1 MQDQGRRRPK
11 LGTPAWALGG
21 GKLWMIAIAM
31 LSNTVHIKPFRHT
44 VLECILK
51 KINATVPPT
60 ARPAKSS
67 RKRPKSCC
75 LSTLP
80 PFLLLYYIT
89 PSWKCEECQAIHSS
103 SSFSELMGTSA
114 HFILPSKAGIWN
126 LNCYVAFLCNLA
138 MTRNRDIRAC
148 DGIAERQG
156 TKTTRG
162 SDTEHK
168 VATRARLCAILCKR
182 QRWINVTALMLCCCV
197 KIPYRRG
204 NILPLLGL

>member
-1 MQDQGRRRPK
+1 MQQCPLQPGLQNPRGNCPNPAAFPLCRR
-11 LGTPAWALGG
+11 
-21 GKLWMIAIAM
+21 
-31 LSNTVHIKPFRHT
+31 SSS
-44 VLECILK
+44 CI
-51 KINATVPPT
+51 
-60 ARPAKSS
+60 
-67 RKRPKSCC
+67 
-75 LSTLP
+75 TL
-80 PFLLLYYIT
+80 L